1 MRPRHNFALILGA
14 AFSRSLSI
22 GFLGVVLGIY
32 LARRGFSAAAIG
44 AVLAAGLAG
53 SALATLAVSLYA
65 DHVGRKRFLV
75 ALSALAALGG
85 IGLPL
90 TSHLAGVLFV
100 AFFGTLNG
108 LGTDR
113 GPLFALEQAVLPQI
127 APGTPTVGFAW
138 YNVVLDAGHA
148 LGALAG
154 SLPLLLSKWSSLDI
168 NSAYRIAFL
177 GYATLNLLSALLY
190 ISLTD
195 SVELLHGRPDI
206 RRPPMTLQTKKTLAR
221 LTGLFSL
228 DSFGGGLIA
237 DAMLAYWFFV
247 RFGASEA
254 ALGPLFFATHALN
267 SASYPVAAWLAQ
279 RVGLLNTMVFTH
291 LPSSL
296 FLAGVAV
303 APSFPWA
310 VGLLL
315 ARESLASMDVP
326 ARQAYVTAIVT
337 PQERTF
343 ASGVTNLTRNLVRA
357 IAPSLAGFLMQNLSV
372 AAPIF
377 AGSGAKISY
386 DLLLYAGFRKSRL
399 ESEETEKDPARTAF
413 LKTEK

>member
-53 SALATLAVSLYA
+53 SALATLTVSLYA

-177 GYATLNLLSALLY
+177 GYATLNFLTALLY
-190 ISLTD
+190 ISLAD
-195 SVELLHGRPDI
+195 SVELLHGKPDV
-206 RRPPMTLQTKKTLAR
+206 RRPPMTLQTRKTLVR

-228 DSFGGGLIA
+228 DSFGGGLIEEGMIA
-237 DAMLAYWFFV
+237 FWIFG
-247 RFGASEA
+247 RFGAWVA
-254 ALGPLFFATHALN
+254 ALGQIFFAMHA
-267 SASYPVAAWLAQ
+267 
-279 RVGLLNTMVFTH
+279 H
-291 LPSSL
+291 
-296 FLAGVAV
+296 
-303 APSFPWA
+303 
-310 VGLLL
+310 
-315 ARESLASMDVP
+315 E
-326 ARQAYVTAIVT
+326 
-337 PQERTF
+337 
-343 ASGVTNLTRNLVRA
+343 
-357 IAPSLAGFLMQNLSV
+357 
-372 AAPIF
+372 
-377 AGSGAKISY
+377 
-386 DLLLYAGFRKSRL
+386 
-399 ESEETEKDPARTAF
+399 
-413 LKTEK
+413 